1 MMDANSHFGSLRYP
15 LIMYTVSFQE
25 PASTVIRV
33 SWWFLLVIRVID
45 DECKFS
51 FWYTLISAYYVYSLV
66 LGAGLHCYK
75 SKLVISARY

>member
-1 MMDANSHFGSLRYP
+1 MAFGDDLSCYKSKLV
-15 LIMYTVSFQE
+15 M
-25 PASTVIRV
+25 
-33 SWWFLLVIRVID
+33 LVIRVTD

-51 FWYTLISAYYVYSLV
+51 FWYIEVSAYYVYSLV